1 MTPRLLPHIACAM
14 LLLFPLAT
22 TTYAQSR
29 GRDDQPRRSGP
40 GTGNPDEGHVPWKFV
55 GGDVLQQ
62 QQPITLYW
70 LPASLKEAE
79 QSRLMLSRPLLMA
92 AGRCVDLEI
101 VLPERVAVIEKLG
114 AAGKLP
120 AALIVDRRG
129 NVTRRAANVGVDAVE
144 RMLEQELSDRDDE
157 MYSHLSEANHAVA
170 AGNNASAISLYKSIW
185 DDRCLFPLAGNDAQ
199 RALKTL
205 GVTVDDTPP
214 PAPADPNL
222 KPPATSPA
230 SP

>member
-1 MTPRLLPHIACAM
+1 MRALPRIACAM
-14 LLLFPLAT
+14 LLLLPFST

-29 GRDDQPRRSGP
+29 GRGDQPRRSGP

-55 GGDVLQQ
+55 SGDVLQQ

-70 LPASLKEAE
+70 LPASLKDAE

-92 AGRCVDLEI
+92 AGRCVALEI

-114 AAGKLP
+114 ATGKLP
-120 AALIVDRRG
+120 TALVVDRKG
-129 NVTRRAANVGVDAVE
+129 NVTRRADNIGVEAVE
-144 RMLEQELSDRDDE
+144 RMLAQELSDRDE
-157 MYSHLSEANHAVA
+157 AMYVQLRDANRNVT
-170 AGNNASAISLYKSIW
+170 AGNNAAAIALYKMIW
-185 DDRCLFPLAGNDAQ
+185 DDRCLFPLAGRDAQ

-205 GVTVDDTPP
+205 GVTVDDTPA
-214 PAPADPNL
+214 PAPPDPNL
-222 KPPATSPA
+222 KPATSPA